1 MHFQSVIGPSWGV
14 VALVYHLASRLAYVL
29 WVGAALR
36 RQERQQAFTAS
47 DGIAAGFARFRRV
60 ARALMNNDGASYFV
74 LSLITHDTLALIVP
88 RAVTVAAGML
98 LLALGIGVKLWAAAT
113 LGGKA
118 YYWHNFF
125 APAEAAAPT
134 SAGPYRFLKNPMYT
148 VGNVHLYG
156 LALVLGSAPALA
168 AALFDHAAILVFHR
182 VVEQPHF
189 ERLTRRS
196 GGA

>member
-1 MHFQSVIGPSWGV
+1 M
-14 VALVYHLASRLAYVL
+14 ALVYHLASRLAYVL

-36 RQERQQAFTAS
+36 RQERQQAFTAR
-47 DGIAAGFARFRRV
+47 DGIAAGFARFRRA
-60 ARALMNNDGASYFV
+60 ARALMNNDGASYV
-74 LSLITHDTLALIVP
+74 ALSLITHDTLALTVP

-98 LLALGIGVKLWAAAT
+98 LLGLGIGVKLWAAAT

-125 APAEAAAPT
+125 APPPAEAAAPA
-134 SAGPYRFLKNPMYT
+134 SSGPYRFLKNPMYT

-168 AALFDHAAILVFHR
+168 VALFDHMAILVFHR

-189 ERLTRRS
+189 QRLTRRS